1 MEVRRE
7 MEDFMFC
14 APTQLFFGRN
24 ALENLA
30 ESVNNWSKNKRVLVV
45 YGGGSIKKL
54 GLYDKVM
61 KILEDDGVFVK
72 ELSGVEPNPKMTLVR
87 EGVHICREN
96 RIEAVLAVGGGS
108 CVDTAKAIA
117 TAYYYDGDVSE
128 LVGQWWLKEVLPVL
142 VISTMSGAGTEM
154 TTSTVLNNE
163 ETKKKKGFHGPELRP
178 KVTFL
183 DPEYTFTVSPFQT
196 AAGIVDGISH
206 TLESYFTNVDGAY
219 FHARVG
225 EALLK
230 TFFEWG
236 PVAYN
241 EPENYNARANVMI
254 GCTWACNGILT
265 KGNYA
270 AWVCH
275 GLEHEVSAYDDKIT
289 HGAGLAVITPRWMRW
304 ALDEN
309 TAFRFVDIGVN
320 VFGMDKNIPPLE
332 MGEMVIEKFEEL
344 FFDVLKLPRT
354 FKDLGLPE
362 EALEVMVDHLD
373 GIVAERIQKL
383 LFKPMKRE
391 DVREILSNCYK

>member
-1 MEVRRE
+1 MEVRNE
-7 MEDFMFC
+7 MQDFMFC
-14 APTQLFFGRN
+14 APTQLFFGKT
-24 ALENLA
+24 ALEHLA
-30 ESVNNWSKNKRVLVV
+30 ESVDKWSPNRRVLVV
-45 YGGGSIKKL
+45 YGSGSIKKM

-61 KILEDDGVFVK
+61 DILRKDEVYVK
-72 ELSGVEPNPKMTLVR
+72 ELSGVEPNPKMELVR

-142 VISTMSGAGTEM
+142 VISTASGAGTEM

-183 DPEYTFTVSPFQT
+183 NPEYTFTVGKWQT

-206 TLESYFTNVDGAY
+206 TLESYFTQIDGAY

-225 EALLK
+225 EAILK
-230 TFFEWG
+230 TFFEYG
-236 PVAYN
+236 PIAYH
-241 EPENYNARANVMI
+241 EPENYNARANVML

-265 KGNYA
+265 KGNYV
-270 AWVCH
+270 AWICH
-275 GLEHEVSAYDDKIT
+275 GLEHEISAYNDKIT

-320 VFGMDKNIPPLE
+320 VFGMDRNIPPLE
-332 MGEMVIEKFEEL
+332 MGEMVIQRFEEL
-344 FFDVLKLPRT
+344 FFDVLEMPRT
-354 FKDLGLPE
+354 FGELGVPD
-362 EALEVMVDHLD
+362 EALDVL
-373 GIVAERIQKL
+373 AEKLQGVVTPHIQQF
-383 LFKPMKRE
+383 LFKPMAMG
-391 DVREILSNCYK
+391 DVRKILEDCYK

>member
-7 MEDFMFC
+7 MEDFMYC
-14 APTQLFFGRN
+14 APTQLFFGRT
-24 ALENLA
+24 ALDNLA
-30 ESVNNWSKNKRVLVV
+30 ESIDRWSANKRVLVV
-45 YGGGSIKKL
+45 YGGGSIKRM

-61 KILEDDGVFVK
+61 KILNENDVYVK
-72 ELSGVEPNPKMTLVR
+72 ELPGVEPNPKMNLVR
-87 EGVHICREN
+87 EGVNICRQR

-142 VISTMSGAGTEM
+142 VVSTASGAGTEM

-183 DPEYTFTVSPFQT
+183 DPEYTFTVNPFQT
-196 AAGIVDGISH
+196 AAGIADGISH
-206 TLESYFTNVDGAY
+206 TLESYFTQVDGAY
-219 FHARVG
+219 FHARAG

-254 GCTWACNGILT
+254 GCTWACNGILA

-270 AWVCH
+270 AWICH
-275 GLEHEVSAYDDKIT
+275 GLEHEVSAFDDKIT

-320 VFGMDKNIPPLE
+320 VFGMDKEIPPLE
-332 MGEMVIEKFEEL
+332 MGEMVIRKFEEL
-344 FFDVLKLPRT
+344 FFDILKLPRN
-354 FKDLGLPE
+354 FKELGLAD
-362 EALEVMVDHLD
+362 EALDVMVDKLQ
-373 GIVAERIQKL
+373 GVVSEGIQKF
-383 LFKPMKRE
+383 LFKPMSKEDIRE
-391 DVREILSNCYK
+391 VLENCYK